1 MTYSLNALNASTSA
15 KGKSRSAAR
24 PGMVARFGHEMLLL
38 AGLLALVFWL
48 ASMLS
53 YSPQDPAWSTSGAG
67 HARLVAHWVGPGGAW
82 LADARFFGFGISGWG
97 VGLGSLQ
104 TRLS

>member
-38 AGLLALVFWL
+38 AGLLALVC
-48 ASMLS
+48 
-53 YSPQDPAWSTSGAG
+53 
-67 HARLVAHWVGPGGAW
+67 
-82 LADARFFGFGISGWG
+82 
-97 VGLGSLQ
+97 
-104 TRLS
+104 

>member
-38 AGLLALVFWL
+38 AGLLALGFWL
-48 ASMLS
+48 ASILS
-53 YSPQDPAWSTSGAG
+53 YSPQDPAWSTSRAG
-67 HARLVAHWVGPGGAW
+67 HAPLGANWVGPVGAW
-82 LADARFFGFGISGWG
+82 PADARYFRFGMA
-97 VGLGSLQ
+97 VLGLG
-104 TRLS
+104 